1 MNHEQIEFTM
11 TTLRQAYML
20 YRETQ
25 VFKLSPEDN
34 VRLRDLYS
42 EVNGRPLPT
51 CSTCVV
57 EGVLS
62 LVIKAESIQQAQIAD
77 DEQKPKN
84 AEGVNSFNGNWDDL
98 TCFQWEMRNGIHL
111 ENEAFVN
118 STRELP
124 KLLTNLYPLKS
135 LPT

>member
-1 MNHEQIEFTM
+1 MNEEQIQFTM
-11 TTLRQAYML
+11 STLRPAYML

-34 VRLRDLYS
+34 VKLRDLYS

-62 LVIKAESIQQAQIAD
+62 LVIKAESIQQAQIAT
-77 DEQKPKN
+77 DEQPK
-84 AEGVNSFNGNWDDL
+84 
-98 TCFQWEMRNGIHL
+98 R
-111 ENEAFVN
+111 
-118 STRELP
+118 RRR
-124 KLLTNLYPLKS
+124 K
-135 LPT
+135 

>member
-1 MNHEQIEFTM
+1 MTHEQIEFTM

-34 VRLRDLYS
+34 VRLRDLYLQ
-42 EVNGRPLPT
+42 VNGRPLPT

-77 DEQKPKN
+77 DEQKPK
-84 AEGVNSFNGNWDDL
+84 
-98 TCFQWEMRNGIHL
+98 R
-111 ENEAFVN
+111 
-118 STRELP
+118 RRR
-124 KLLTNLYPLKS
+124 K
-135 LPT
+135 

>member
-1 MNHEQIEFTM
+1 MNHEQIDFTM

-42 EVNGRPLPT
+42 DVNGRPLPT

-77 DEQKPKN
+77 DEQKPK
-84 AEGVNSFNGNWDDL
+84 
-98 TCFQWEMRNGIHL
+98 R
-111 ENEAFVN
+111 
-118 STRELP
+118 RRR
-124 KLLTNLYPLKS
+124 K
-135 LPT
+135 